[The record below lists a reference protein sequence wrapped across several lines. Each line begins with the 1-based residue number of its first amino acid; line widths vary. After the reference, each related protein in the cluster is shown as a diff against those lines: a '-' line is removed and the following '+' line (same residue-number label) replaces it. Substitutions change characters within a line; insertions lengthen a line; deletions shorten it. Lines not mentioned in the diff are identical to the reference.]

1 MPAPPSQGALPAVFE
16 VAGGVLSGTTMVFKL
31 FQWHRWLRSLLWAL
45 HVGAALQTPLLF
57 VDSSGACVWRRS
69 SEPRL
74 RPVIR

>member
-1 MPAPPSQGALPAVFE
+1 
-16 VAGGVLSGTTMVFKL
+16 MVFKL
-31 FQWHRWLRSLLWAL
+31 FQWHRWLRSLLWPL